1 MICTC
6 ENLFEFCDYE
16 VEFNVLWIVMSEFC
30 EFLCFCAL
38 QPVVFVTCGCEAKW
52 KLCFV
57 TWLWCLLWYIMLL
70 KSVFLWMVCVRNWCL
85 VFYDVEI
92 KWILDFVIW
101 NMVFG
106 YLSLIFFLL
115 SVLMRLSEL
124 LFYVVRHNVIVNW
137 VCCSEVL
144 EYGDESYWTL
154 HLRLW
159 WTCVLQR
166 WS

>member
-1 MICTC
+1 MGAKLSGNCA
-6 ENLFEFCDYE
+6 LWLDYDVFCD
-16 VEFNVLWIVMSEFC
+16 
-30 EFLCFCAL
+30 
-38 QPVVFVTCGCEAKW
+38 
-52 KLCFV
+52 
-57 TWLWCLLWYIMLL
+57 IMLL

-106 YLSLIFFLL
+106 YLSLIFLL

-144 EYGDESYWTL
+144 EYGDESYWTCIL
-154 HLRLW
+154 DFGELVSCNVGVKWILW
-159 WTCVLQR
+159 MCVWVYSFVRCVCEFR
-166 WS
+166 WNL